1 MFRPPFVAAILSLTL
16 AACVAPNQVPRPIPD
31 PQLITEDEI
40 SHSRATTAYDAIQ
53 RLRANFLSW
62 RGETSFLGT
71 STQYPTVYVDGLK
84 FGGIDALRAIP
95 AAQVATIRLY
105 RAWDAA
111 TRYGNSY
118 TSGVIAVT
126 TRLERD

>member
-1 MFRPPFVAAILSLTL
+1 MFRPPLVTALLSVTL
-16 AACVAPNQVPRPIPD
+16 AACVAPNQLPRPVPD
-31 PQLITEDEI
+31 PQLITADEI
-40 SHSRATTAYDAIQ
+40 TYSRATTAYDAIQ
-53 RLRANFLSW
+53 RLRANFLTL
-62 RGETSFLGT
+62 RGQTSFLAT
-71 STQYPTVYVDGLK
+71 SSPYPSVYVDGLK

-95 AAQVATIRLY
+95 AGQIATIRLY

-111 TRYGNSY
+111 ARYGTSN